1 MTWIGRG
8 SVVGWE
14 KAVLAIPKALVSQ
27 DRLVSMNML
36 GHNDPLSG
44 LADARLISH
53 NAPVLEFL
61 PRNTAISFHWSGT
74 KTVSWITAMVNGSSN
89 GA

>member
-1 MTWIGRG
+1 MTRIGRG

-27 DRLVSMNML
+27 DKLVSTIIL
-36 GHNDPLSG
+36 GHKAPLPG
-44 LADARLISH
+44 LADARLMSH
-53 NAPVLEFL
+53 GTPVVEFL
-61 PRNTAISFHWSGT
+61 PCNTAISFHWSGT
-74 KTVSWITAMVNGSSN
+74 KTVSRITAMVNGSSN